1 MLIINQ
7 IKIKY
12 FLHKIN
18 KKQKSLSF
26 FKYKKDKIL
35 SKNRQKIGLKIV
47 KFANTRRSVH

>member
-7 IKIKY
+7 IKIKQ
-12 FLHKIN
+12 FLQKIN

-35 SKNRQKIGLKIV
+35 SKNRQKMGLKKI
-47 KFANTRRSVH
+47 KNKKILK